1 MIQLLLAVVFFEMV
15 LIIALLFKTPF
26 RPLVIMGMDNV
37 KRGRGPVVVKT
48 VGGTVFV
55 VLLSTLQGM
64 AAIQD
69 NVLDGGLVNPTDQVL
84 MATYMLQASLMGFL
98 LFLALMLDRLHHYI
112 RELRLLRKTM
122 ENGKKQNFIFENTR
136 NMSSNEANV
145 TTEEVAALKIKIK
158 QLQSECDTKAE
169 ELKAAEAN
177 AETLKAQSEEF
188 LDGYMDMKASNQNL
202 GDRLHHSDQGLLHK
216 YIYELSS

>member
-84 MATYMLQASLMGFL
+84 MATYMLQASLMG
-98 LFLALMLDRLHHYI
+98 
-112 RELRLLRKTM
+112 
-122 ENGKKQNFIFENTR
+122 
-136 NMSSNEANV
+136 
-145 TTEEVAALKIKIK
+145 EVSALKIKIK
-158 QLQSECDTKAE
+158 HQ
-169 ELKAAEAN
+169 AN

-202 GDRLHHSDQGLLHK
+202 GDRLHHSDQGLLHQ
-216 YIYELSS
+216 YIRELSS

>member
-112 RELRLLRKTM
+112 RELRLLRKTI
-122 ENGKKQNFIFENTR
+122 ENGKRQNYVFENTR
-136 NMSSNEANV
+136 NMNSNETNV
-145 TTEEVAALKIKIK
+145 KTGEVSALKIKIK
-158 QLQSECDTKAE
+158 HQ
-169 ELKAAEAN
+169 AN

-202 GDRLHHSDQGLLHK
+202 GDRLHHSDQGLLHQ
-216 YIYELSS
+216 YIRELSS

>member
-112 RELRLLRKTM
+112 RELRLLRKTL
-122 ENGKKQNFIFENTR
+122 ENGKRQNYVFENTR
-136 NMSSNEANV
+136 NMNSNEANV
-145 TTEEVAALKIKIK
+145 TTEEVSL
-158 QLQSECDTKAE
+158 
-169 ELKAAEAN
+169 
-177 AETLKAQSEEF
+177 
-188 LDGYMDMKASNQNL
+188 Y
-202 GDRLHHSDQGLLHK
+202 R
-216 YIYELSS
+216 

>member
-1 MIQLLLAVVFFEMV
+1 MIQLLLAVVFLEMV

-69 NVLDGGLVNPTDQVL
+69 NVLDGALVNPTD
-84 MATYMLQASLMGFL
+84 
-98 LFLALMLDRLHHYI
+98 
-112 RELRLLRKTM
+112 
-122 ENGKKQNFIFENTR
+122 
-136 NMSSNEANV
+136 
-145 TTEEVAALKIKIK
+145 
-158 QLQSECDTKAE
+158 
-169 ELKAAEAN
+169 
-177 AETLKAQSEEF
+177 
-188 LDGYMDMKASNQNL
+188 
-202 GDRLHHSDQGLLHK
+202 
-216 YIYELSS
+216 